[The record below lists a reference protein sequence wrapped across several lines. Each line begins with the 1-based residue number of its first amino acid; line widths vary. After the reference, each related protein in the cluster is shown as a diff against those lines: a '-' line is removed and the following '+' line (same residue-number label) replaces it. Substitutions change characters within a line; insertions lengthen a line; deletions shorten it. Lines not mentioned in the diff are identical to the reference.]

1 MKSNTSNV
9 VSLTKAPLFLIF
21 LLCSMYSSG
30 FELGFGIKSLGPY
43 VEVGHKFSDSFNIR
57 AGISGYEYSSS
68 ENADSSDVPS
78 ITTMYLDDSASLDM
92 RQLSLLIDYHPWQGD
107 FRFTGGITDNKI
119 IFAVHNKGD
128 GDFVINNVIFS
139 DQVIDSTDYQL
150 QLTNGISPYFG
161 IGWSTGFDR
170 DKGFSFSGDL
180 GFYYA
185 ADFDVNFSAACSDNS
200 TRLQCVMVRI
210 NAKKELYYLGQE
222 SEIQLL
228 PMFGMGLAYKF

>member
-1 MKSNTSNV
+1 M
-9 VSLTKAPLFLIF
+9 
-21 LLCSMYSSG
+21 
-30 FELGFGIKSLGPY
+30 
-43 VEVGHKFSDSFNIR
+43 EVGHKFSDSFNIR
-57 AGISGYEYSSS
+57 AGISGYEFSAG
-68 ENADSSDVPS
+68 EDADSSDVPS

-92 RQLSLLIDYHPWQGD
+92 RQLSLLIDYHPCQGD

-128 GDFVINNVIFS
+128 GDF
-139 DQVIDSTDYQL
+139 
-150 QLTNGISPYFG
+150 
-161 IGWSTGFDR
+161 
-170 DKGFSFSGDL
+170 

-185 ADFDVNFSAACSDNS
+185 ADFDVNFFAACSDNS

-228 PMFGMGLAYKF
+228 PMFGMGLAYIF